1 MSKEIEMFSPQKNI
15 DDMNYDELRAFVKK
29 FYNLFE
35 RFKREYIDTLENL
48 DETNFSG
55 HFLKEQNGMK
65 AKIVATAEKIE
76 STVSKVDLEN
86 SLEEYTKIT
95 QTADAINML
104 ALKGVNLKDAVEIP
118 SLSYEEKDPSKIYV
132 IRKYDGDN
140 VTEETYYYY
149 NDLSKTWQEF
159 SGETIYTV
167 FNQTPEGFE
176 LKGNVKI
183 DGSIV
188 AVENISADSI
198 TSGTID
204 AERIDTE
211 ELACTKLYSKGYK
224 DGYFAKVASNTGDL
238 GLYSSNNIVDD
249 VAWLDSPESPHCVWG
264 VLRSDPVTGVVNFYT
279 CGENYMGFRP
289 SDSTMFVKGI
299 WNFAS
304 EDTHIIWGDNAP
316 VAIFGGD

>member
-1 MSKEIEMFSPQKNI
+1 MSKKIEMFSPQKNI

-35 RFKREYIDTLENL
+35 RFKREYMDTLENL
-48 DETNFSG
+48 DENNFSG

-86 SLEEYTKIT
+86 SLEKYTTIT
-95 QTADAINML
+95 QTADAINTL
-104 ALKGVNLKDAVEIP
+104 ASKGVNLKDAVEITD
-118 SLSYEEKDPSKIYV
+118 LYDATEPSKIYV
-132 IRKYDGDN
+132 IREYDGDN

-188 AVENISADSI
+188 EVENISADSI
-198 TSGTID
+198 TTGTID

-211 ELACTKLYSKGYK
+211 ELACTKLYSKGNK
-224 DGYFAKVASNTGDL
+224 NGYYAKIVSSIGDFGIYTSNAPDSDVPSSYECL
-238 GLYSSNNIVDD
+238 WGLYHHLPNI
-249 VAWLDSPESPHCVWG
+249 
-264 VLRSDPVTGVVNFYT
+264 NFYVR
-279 CGENYMGFRP
+279 GNNYMGYAL
-289 SDSTMFVKGI
+289 DQQKMYAKGN
-299 WNFAS
+299 WDFANA
-304 EDTHIIWGDNAP
+304 DIVWGDNAP
-316 VAIFGGD
+316 DYSGSGTVVAVFG